1 MHLVYVM
8 TEKKCPN
15 CDESGTWLEQ
25 NAEVNCRC
33 GFFCSREVWDYLGAK
48 MEELDKLKCSYYY
61 LKKRNE
67 QNTIRNVKAC
77 NKFKETIHAY
87 KKENEQLKHRAA
99 QAEVSNNILGNT
111 CEELR
116 INVESWMTEN
126 QQLKAEL
133 DDCLNLELQNEIDQ
147 LEAEFANTK
156 ENYGQDD

>member
-15 CDESGTWLEQ
+15 CGALYDSQLNYCLICGLRVCYWDDLAAKMGELEQ
-25 NAEVNCRC
+25 
-33 GFFCSREVWDYLGAK
+33 F
-48 MEELDKLKCSYYY
+48 
-61 LKKRNE
+61 
-67 QNTIRNVKAC
+67 QNNIWTGYEIDAA
-77 NKFKETIHAY
+77 KFKAQRFNPYFGDTE
-87 KKENEQLKHRAA
+87 KQKLQEENEQLKHRAA